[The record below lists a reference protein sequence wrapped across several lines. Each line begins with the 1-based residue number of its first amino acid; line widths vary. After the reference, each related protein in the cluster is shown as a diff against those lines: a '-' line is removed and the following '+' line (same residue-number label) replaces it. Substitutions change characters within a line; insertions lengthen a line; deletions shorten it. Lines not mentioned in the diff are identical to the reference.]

1 MTDGTAAGPAGAF
14 DRTSAAPLTS
24 RPAEATTPAAMGSP
38 TPPPAY
44 PSSGL
49 LRPIFALIQRIRE
62 TPRGWLLGAP
72 GGIGAYLLAM
82 RLSTGNR
89 PEHFLACGALMALVV
104 WSDGTR
110 RFLMGMMPFLLF
122 GIIYDLTHIT
132 QPLVRYLH
140 VHVAEPYH
148 FDKTFFGI
156 RSGGTVLTP
165 NEFFAE
171 HHWPVADLF
180 AGTAYIVYIYWA
192 VGFGAYLTLA
202 RRDEA
207 GRRLLARFGWTFL
220 LMNLAGLAT
229 YYVYPAAPPW
239 YVADY
244 GLGPANMAARSSAA
258 GAARWD
264 ALTGLHYFAGFYGRS
279 ADVFGAIPSLH
290 VAYPLM
296 TFLYGRELRKRW
308 LDVASF
314 ALFLLVSFAAVYLN
328 HHYVLDVLLGVVYTV
343 VPYGVERL
351 LERRRRRAAA
361 AAGAEAQAA

>member
-1 MTDGTAAGPAGAF
+1 
-14 DRTSAAPLTS
+14 
-24 RPAEATTPAAMGSP
+24 MGLP

-49 LRPIFALIQRIRE
+49 PRPVLPLVQRVRE
-62 TPRGWLLGAP
+62 TPPGHLLGTL
-72 GGIGAYLLAM
+72 GGISAYLLAM

-89 PEHFLACGALMALVV
+89 PEQFLACGAAVALVV
-104 WSDGTR
+104 WSEGTR
-110 RFLMGMMPFLLF
+110 RFLMGMLPFLLF
-122 GIIYDLTHIT
+122 GMIYDLTHIT

-156 RSGGTVLTP
+156 STDGTVLTP
-165 NEFFAE
+165 NEFFAR
-171 HHWPVADLF
+171 HHWPLADFF
-180 AGTAYIVYIYWA
+180 AGASYIIYVYWA
-192 VGFGAYLTLA
+192 LVFGAYLALA

-220 LMNLAGLAT
+220 LMNVAGFAT

-244 GLGPANMAARSSAA
+244 GLGPANMAAHSSAA
-258 GAARWD
+258 AAARWD
-264 ALTGLHYFAGFYGRS
+264 ALTGIHYFAGFYGRS

-296 TFLYGRELRKRW
+296 TFLYGLELRKRW

-328 HHYVLDVLLGVVYTV
+328 HHYMLDVLLGVLYTV
-343 VPYGVERL
+343 VAYGIERI
-351 LERRRRRAAA
+351 LEQRRRRRAAG